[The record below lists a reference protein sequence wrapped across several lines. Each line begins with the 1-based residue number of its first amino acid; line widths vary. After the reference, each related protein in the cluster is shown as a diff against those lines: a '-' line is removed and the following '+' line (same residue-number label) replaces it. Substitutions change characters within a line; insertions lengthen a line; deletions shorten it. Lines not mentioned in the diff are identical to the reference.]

1 MFKIARFLKDFKKQ
15 IIIGPI
21 FKLTEAVF
29 ELIVPLVMAK
39 IIDVGVKNGD
49 VGYVLKMGGVLI
61 LLGVVGLGC
70 SLTCQY
76 NAAKA
81 SQGFGTVVRNELFAH
96 INTLSYKELD
106 KFGTPALITR
116 MTNDVNQLQLAVAM
130 LIRLVIRAPF
140 LVVGAAVMA
149 LSIDLKLGS
158 IFVIATPFIVLTL
171 YLVMTNSIPLYKKV
185 QERLDKISLITRE
198 NLVGARVIRAFSNQ
212 EAEYDRFRGTTDGLK
227 DSAVK
232 VGKLSVLLHPLT
244 LVIMNIAI
252 IAIVWFGGYRV
263 YDGALTQGEII
274 ALVNYMNQILL
285 ALVVVANLVVIFT
298 KASASAKRINE
309 IFDDEPSV
317 KEGEISSVSA
327 EADVPEIE
335 FKDVSFSFGTGEKAV
350 DNLSVRIMRGETVGI
365 IGGTGSG
372 KSTVV
377 NLLSRFYDPTEG
389 EILINGKNVKALSF
403 GYLRKLIGIV
413 PQRAVLFSG
422 TIRDNMKWGNENAT
436 DEEIIEALKIAQA
449 YEFVEKLPEGLSAPV
464 MQGGKNFSGGQ
475 RQRLTIARALIVNPE
490 ILILD
495 DSASALDFAT
505 DSKLRK
511 AIKQNTKNMTV
522 IMISQRAT
530 TIKNADKIIVLDE
543 GEVAG
548 IGKHAELF
556 DNCDVYRE
564 ICLSQISKEEAGL

>member
-15 IIIGPI
+15 VVIGPI

-49 VGYVLKMGGVLI
+49 LGYVLKMGGVLI

-185 QERLDKISLITRE
+185 QGRLDKISLITRE

-212 EAEYDRFRGTTDGLK
+212 EAEYDRFRGTTDELK

-309 IFDDEPSV
+309 IFDAEPSV

-327 EADVPEIE
+327 ETDVPEIE